1 MKGWKDLFREH
12 ILERGRN
19 YFYEGAVIEFQ
30 QTENGYRAVVEGTEE
45 YEVEVDIEE
54 DRVYDLY
61 CSCPYAEDGNYCKHM
76 AAVLYKIE
84 EVNGNGD
91 EIEENWVERTL
102 REKKELEETI
112 EKIPEEELRA
122 FVKELADYDD
132 EIRNMILT
140 RYAVKIDAKQIKRLK
155 QEVDNIVYQYGDR
168 SGFIDYRN
176 AWDFTSALHVF
187 LDERVDTLL
196 ERSCYSQAFDLTN
209 YVFKIIG
216 NIDMDDSDGGTS
228 QIANICY
235 EKWKKIL
242 ENCSDV
248 ERNKMF
254 SWFINH
260 QACGYVIDYMED
272 YIEEFLMNEFQ
283 NRELLEKKL
292 KFLDEII
299 EKQESSTDSGSTW
312 SAHYGYQNNILKRLE
327 IMEKLNYSD
336 DEIKEYRKKNWK
348 FSAVRGLEIKENL
361 ESGNIDQAIKILQ
374 ESKILDSAY
383 AGLVSGYSEQLIVL
397 YEKQSDEKAYKNELL
412 FYVFECSQKNL
423 VHINKLKASCTA
435 EEWKQYREQILESP
449 KNYCIRYPFMEAEG
463 LYERMLE
470 CMKQE
475 SFIYRL
481 DEYEKVLKEKFPEQV
496 RDIYISYLYKE
507 AERTTDRKRYRELI
521 KYLKK
526 IRGYPDVKE
535 KSKEIANEWRAM
547 YYRRSAM
554 MDEMR
559 KAGF

>member
-336 DEIKEYRKKNWK
+336 DEINKYRKKNWK

-526 IRGYPDVKE
+526 IRGYPDGKE

>member
-361 ESGNIDQAIKILQ
+361 ESGNMDQAIKILQ

-526 IRGYPDVKE
+526 IRGYPDGKE

>member
-216 NIDMDDSDGGTS
+216 NIDMDDSDGSTS

-361 ESGNIDQAIKILQ
+361 ESGNMDQAIKILQ

-526 IRGYPDVKE
+526 IRGYPDGKE

>member
-176 AWDFTSALHVF
+176 SWDFTSALHVF

-292 KFLDEII
+292 KSLDEII

-526 IRGYPDVKE
+526 IRGYPDGKE
-535 KSKEIANEWRAM
+535 KSKEIANDWRAM

>member
-196 ERSCYSQAFDLTN
+196 ERSCYSQAFDSTN

-361 ESGNIDQAIKILQ
+361 ESGNMDQAIKILQ

-526 IRGYPDVKE
+526 IRGYPDGKE

>member
-526 IRGYPDVKE
+526 IRGYPDGKE